1 MKKTILPVVLA
12 AILAGGCTSEKDASQ
27 VLLFVSVSER
37 SVNSGENI
45 YFDIEARTLHE
56 TIEQIEINTFDS
68 SNGFRELYTENPGTP
83 TYKKQ
88 YTYLAPDITSDSLC
102 VEIRIRATDNL
113 GYEQESRKNIT
124 VWSHTALLEEIS
136 GITLYSPHSGKP
148 DGFLLTTVQPLLCET
163 SAPEEIDLY
172 LYAASDE
179 SPETLPREWRT
190 QNDLLFS
197 KANSFD
203 YASANRSGLKATY
216 QNAVKYNYVKDLE
229 TDDLILVGREEV
241 WGIIKIVGIFDEDGS
256 VNDRYILNLKKL

>member
-1 MKKTILPVVLA
+1 MKKTILLGALA
-12 AILAGGCTSEKDASQ
+12 AILTGGCRSEEDASQ

-45 YFDIEARTLHE
+45 YFDIEAWTIHE
-56 TIEQIEINTFDS
+56 TIEQIEITTFDS
-68 SNGFRELYTENPGTP
+68 TNGFQELYTETPGTP

-88 YTYLAPDITSDSLC
+88 YIYLAPDITSDSLN

-113 GYEQESRKNIT
+113 GYTQESHKKIT
-124 VWSHTALLEEIS
+124 VWSNTALLEEIS

-148 DGFLLTTVQPLLCET
+148 DGFSLTTVQPLLCGT
-163 SAPEEIDLY
+163 SAPEEIDFY

-179 SPETLPREWRT
+179 SPETLSREWRT
-190 QNDLLFS
+190 QNELLFS

-203 YASANRSGLKATY
+203 YASANRSGLRATY

-241 WGIIKIVGIFDEDGS
+241 WGVIRIVSIFDEAGS